1 MTTDQ
6 ILSMARAALNI
17 LGTILLTYG
26 YIKGLDAETWSTIS
40 GAVLTLV
47 GVARRGQA
55 AGGGADRRHANVRQQ
70 DPGPE
75 GRRCPT
81 TGGMRGGRHASILA
95 HGAQDAVADSR
106 SRGREIA
113 AGQAL
118 SAGA

>member
-1 MTTDQ
+1 MTNDQ

-47 GVARRGQA
+47 GVGWGLLAHTKTNTVTA
-55 AGGGADRRHANVRQQ
+55 AAKLLEVEQIVATPTFAGKI
-70 DPGPE
+70 PGPE

-81 TGGMRGGRHASILA
+81 T
-95 HGAQDAVADSR
+95 
-106 SRGREIA
+106 A
-113 AGQAL
+113 A
-118 SAGA
+118 